1 MELIAFFL
9 FFSFV
14 ILFTILG
21 YWKQDFVALIIA
33 GFMFAL
39 LGVFVL
45 SQGIAF
51 PDGYELSSTTTERFT
66 YGCRECENATNGNV
80 LLNSTS
86 LRTESSTPKTLV
98 QKTGFVYAMG
108 SIMILV
114 ALYLVWLGVDIAGM
128 AKNKG

>member
-33 GFMFAL
+33 GLMFAL

-51 PDGYELSSTTTERFT
+51 PNGYESSATTSERFT
-66 YGCRECENATNGNV
+66 YGCDECNTQYNTSV

-86 LRTESSTPKTLV
+86 MTTEVSTPVSLV

-108 SIMILV
+108 FIMILV
-114 ALYLVWLGVDIAGM
+114 ALYLVWLGIDIAGTT
-128 AKNKG
+128 KNKG